1 MGLRNGKEGREAS
14 SAFLS
19 LDDKRSQQGVLLL
32 CTAVVGG
39 VFFFFF
45 EICNFNL

>member
-1 MGLRNGKEGREAS
+1 MMGLTNGKEGREAC

-19 LDDKRSQQGVLLL
+19 INDKRSQQGVLL

-39 VFFFFF
+39 FFGFF
-45 EICNFNL
+45 